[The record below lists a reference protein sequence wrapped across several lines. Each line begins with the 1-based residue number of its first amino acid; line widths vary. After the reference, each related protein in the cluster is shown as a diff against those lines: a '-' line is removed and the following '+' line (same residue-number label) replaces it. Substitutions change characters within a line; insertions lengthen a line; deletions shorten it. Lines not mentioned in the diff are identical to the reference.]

1 MTQLQGWMD
10 THGLKD
16 RDLADKVKVVS
27 RATIS
32 RIRRGVNGASKD
44 TAHKLEKITGIPWH
58 EFIGGAQ

>member
-16 RDLADKVKVVS
+16 GDVAAKVKVVS

-32 RIRRGVNGASKD
+32 RIRRGVNRASPE
-44 TAHKLEKITGIPWH
+44 TAHKLEKVTGIPWH